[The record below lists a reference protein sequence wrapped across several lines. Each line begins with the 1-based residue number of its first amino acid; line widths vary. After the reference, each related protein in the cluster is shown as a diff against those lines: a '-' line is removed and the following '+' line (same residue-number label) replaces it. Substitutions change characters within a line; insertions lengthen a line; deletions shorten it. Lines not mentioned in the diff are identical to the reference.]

1 MKIISI
7 EYNDI
12 EQEWGFGK
20 ISLFDLTLLVGV
32 SGVGKTQILQSIYA
46 LKKIA
51 NGASLNGVKW
61 DIDFQTLDG
70 KSFSWKGEFENIINN
85 SNFMSSVLAD
95 EDNKIEPKIVFEELQ
110 EIKSKNLIISRN
122 LDKFFFNNVEL
133 PKLNSSESAI
143 NILKEEEQIKEIF
156 ENFRLIILRDHTQ
169 KEGMRYSRL
178 SIEKLKKEYDSF
190 DKIKKSDLNTVDKLA
205 LTYDISKDVF
215 KEISERFIDV
225 FPQIEEVKVEPIKED
240 EFSNFI
246 FEVTVI
252 QIKEKSVNK
261 WIPHNRMSSG
271 MLRTL
276 LHIAEMYLW
285 NDGTV
290 ILIDEFENSLG
301 LNCIDVLTE
310 DLLYAN
316 TNIQFIA
323 TSHHPYIINK
333 VPFDHW
339 KIVTRNGGVIS
350 TFDAK
355 DFDLGNSHHD
365 KFLTLINHPYY
376 KNGIS

>member
-178 SIEKLKKEYDSF
+178 TPLS
-190 DKIKKSDLNTVDKLA
+190 
-205 LTYDISKDVF
+205 
-215 KEISERFIDV
+215 
-225 FPQIEEVKVEPIKED
+225 
-240 EFSNFI
+240 
-246 FEVTVI
+246 
-252 QIKEKSVNK
+252 
-261 WIPHNRMSSG
+261 
-271 MLRTL
+271 TL
-276 LHIAEMYLW
+276 L
-285 NDGTV
+285 
-290 ILIDEFENSLG
+290 S
-301 LNCIDVLTE
+301 
-310 DLLYAN
+310 
-316 TNIQFIA
+316 
-323 TSHHPYIINK
+323 
-333 VPFDHW
+333 
-339 KIVTRNGGVIS
+339 GVE
-350 TFDAK
+350 TKKACLEGVETK
-355 DFDLGNSHHD
+355 
-365 KFLTLINHPYY
+365 KA
-376 KNGIS
+376 